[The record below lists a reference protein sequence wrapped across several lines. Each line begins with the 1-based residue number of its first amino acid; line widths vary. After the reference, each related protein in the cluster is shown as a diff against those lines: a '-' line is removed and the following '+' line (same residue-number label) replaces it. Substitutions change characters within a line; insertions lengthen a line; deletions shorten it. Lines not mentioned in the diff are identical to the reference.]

1 MSNAAGA
8 VLDARAS
15 TETLVVGV
23 AAGDRAAEQQFVRD
37 YRDGVRVL
45 VRRHCRANE
54 PMLDDLVQDALQ
66 SVLLHLRAGELRDP
80 LALPA
85 YVRRTVAFIVAAEYR
100 KRGRRGPSDELD
112 ADHASQDDDPERA
125 AIRAQTG
132 TAVKRL
138 LAEMTVPRDR
148 DVLRLFYLDELDKDE
163 VCTALAIEP
172 SHFHRVLFRARQRLA
187 ELARSAGLT
196 RG

>member
-15 TETLVVGV
+15 IETLVARV
-23 AAGDRAAEQQFVRD
+23 AAGDRAAEQQFVHD

-66 SVLLHLRAGELRDP
+66 SVLQHLRAGELRDP
-80 LALPA
+80 SPCPA

-100 KRGRRGPSDELD
+100 KRGRHGPSDELD
-112 ADHASQDDDPERA
+112 AEHPSQDDDPERA
-125 AIRAQTG
+125 AIRAPSRQ
-132 TAVKRL
+132 L
-138 LAEMTVPRDR
+138 LQRASSQPP
-148 DVLRLFYLDELDKDE
+148 
-163 VCTALAIEP
+163 P
-172 SHFHRVLFRARQRLA
+172 SDSNSCSGA
-187 ELARSAGLT
+187 
-196 RG
+196 